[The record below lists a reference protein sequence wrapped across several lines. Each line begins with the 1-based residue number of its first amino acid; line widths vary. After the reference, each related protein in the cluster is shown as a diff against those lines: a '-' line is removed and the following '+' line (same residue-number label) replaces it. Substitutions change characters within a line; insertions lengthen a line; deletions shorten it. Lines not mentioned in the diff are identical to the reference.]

1 MLDKKCGLWYNGK
14 SGLRASMS
22 ARAQPTKKSTPQK
35 IEGLKREEVEHF
47 DFEWRMGELNPSGIP
62 RLT

>member
-35 IEGLKREEVEHF
+35 IEGLKREEVELF
-47 DFEWRMGELNPSGIP
+47 DFEYAEWESNPP
-62 RLT
+62 NHD